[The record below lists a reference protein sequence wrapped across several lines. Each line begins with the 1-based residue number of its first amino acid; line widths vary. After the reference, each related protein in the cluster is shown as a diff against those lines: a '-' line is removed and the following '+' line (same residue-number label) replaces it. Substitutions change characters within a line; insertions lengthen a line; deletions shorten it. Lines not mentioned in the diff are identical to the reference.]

1 MSLLLSSD
9 RWRPHHDQI
18 PSQGVLY
25 LPADLEIWLATNH
38 KPEIQDTHTEV
49 WSRRRLIPFT
59 VSFEG
64 RENRRL
70 NDVLLEEKQLSGI
83 LRWAVEGC
91 KEYLEPEGF

>member
-83 LRWAVEGC
+83 LRLGR
-91 KEYLEPEGF
+91 